1 VSLLRRVAR
10 GAALAALLLL
20 SACAGSGGDPVATPT
35 ATSTSA
41 PTSTA
46 TVPSTATATASPTQI
61 PPTASPT
68 LTASPTPPPTASASA
83 SATATETAT
92 ASATPTATPPAGE
105 TGVVAP
111 LGSAGRWFID
121 AIGRVVL
128 LHGVNMVSKSAPF
141 YPAAFGFGADDAA
154 FLASEG
160 FSAVRL
166 GVDLRGLMPTPG
178 IVEEEY
184 IDHLAET
191 VAVLREHGLF
201 ILLDFHQDGFAP
213 KYNGNGFPDWLAID
227 DGLENPPDAVFPLYY
242 IQNPA
247 MQRAFESFWADRAG
261 PNGVGLQ
268 AYFMQALERV
278 ATRFAAEPLVLGVE
292 LMNEPWPGATYAP
305 CVIEAAGCPDL
316 EQTLLMPF
324 YRRGA
329 AVVQD
334 RAPGQ
339 FTFIE
344 PFVLFNF
351 GMAAT
356 SIPGT
361 DPGFAFSFHS
371 YALDVA
377 GEEGVLTNAV
387 AAATRDGAPMLLTE
401 FGASTDPVP
410 LLRLTA
416 QFERALIPWMYWT
429 YDESIIDDLSRPA
442 GSDNLA
448 NPASFA
454 ALVRPYPLAVTGTPT
469 AIEFDPDNTVF
480 TLGYDTAAPA
490 GVAYNANA
498 VSLVS
503 VPRRHYPSG
512 YTVEV
517 EGAEVT
523 SASGAPLLALRN
535 LAGAERV
542 TVRVT
547 LPER

>member
-1 VSLLRRVAR
+1 MAR
-10 GAALAALLLL
+10 PVALATLLLL
-20 SACAGSGGDPVATPT
+20 TACAGSGGDPAATPT
-35 ATSTSA
+35 ATSTTA

-46 TVPSTATATASPTQI
+46 TAPPTATATASATPI

-68 LTASPTPPPTASASA
+68 VTVSHTPPPTASATPS
-83 SATATETAT
+83 ETAT
-92 ASATPTATPPAGE
+92 ATATATPPAGE
-105 TGVVAP
+105 AGVIAP
-111 LGSAGRWFID
+111 LGSAGRWFVD

-128 LHGVNMVSKSAPF
+128 LHGVNMVSKRAPF

-178 IVEEEY
+178 VVEEEY
-184 IDHLAET
+184 IDRLAET
-191 VAVLREHGLF
+191 VAVLRAQGLF

-278 ATRFAAEPLVLGVE
+278 ATRFAAEPLVLGIE

-305 CVIEAAGCPDL
+305 CAIEAAGCPEL
-316 EQTLLMPF
+316 EQSLLMPF

-329 AVVQD
+329 AVIQQK
-334 RAPGQ
+334 APGQ

-351 GMAAT
+351 GLAAT

-361 DPGFAFSFHS
+361 DPGFALSFHS

-377 GEEGVLTNAV
+377 GEEGVLTHAV
-387 AAATRDGAPMLLTE
+387 AAATRDGAPLLLTE

-416 QFERALIPWMYWT
+416 QFERALLPWMYWT
-429 YDESIIDDLSRPA
+429 YDESIIHDLSQPP
-442 GSDNLA
+442 GDDNLA

-454 ALVRPYPLAVTGTPT
+454 ALVRPYPLALTGTPT
-469 AIEFDPDNTVF
+469 AIAFDPDSKIF

-490 GVAYNANA
+490 GVSYAANA
-498 VSLVS
+498 VSLIS
-503 VPRRHYPSG
+503 VPSRHYPGG
-512 YTVEV
+512 YAVEV
-517 EGAEVT
+517 DGATVV
-523 SASGAPLLALRN
+523 SAPGATLLVLRN
-535 LAGAERV
+535 LAGATQVTLRV
-542 TVRVT
+542 T
-547 LPER
+547 PP